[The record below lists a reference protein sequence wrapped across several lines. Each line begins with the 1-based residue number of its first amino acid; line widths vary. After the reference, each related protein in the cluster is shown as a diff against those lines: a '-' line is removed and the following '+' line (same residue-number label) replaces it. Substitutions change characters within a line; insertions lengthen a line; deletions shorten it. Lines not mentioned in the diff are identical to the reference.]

1 MYTFHIW
8 FFALAVAIVK
18 FTTAINCNGL
28 SELCDL
34 RIDQA
39 TFPGSHNSGA
49 GFDGLLKYGS
59 GILAA
64 SCFYRNQDKSFSGQL
79 EFGIRYFDVDTC
91 YRHNKVVNCHCSGS
105 GDCAYT
111 GSMEKG
117 LSQIDRWMNSH
128 PNEVIIIH
136 FNNNAQNVYRD
147 KIANSLEKVLLK
159 LWKPNSSGT
168 LAMNTHYRT
177 NNWKWPT
184 LGDAIRQNQ
193 RIFVFMDNNL
203 SQHIYR
209 LHHWFVRSNGIIGS
223 TWDTNSVSSSCSG
236 ITTNAK
242 KKCSR
247 SSDFTD
253 LSAFGS
259 YGLCTW
265 DMATVCSKWLG
276 EAEEECYR
284 LRERKGKTVNFLLV
298 DWIDYY
304 HGKESVINKAKFMNQ
319 KNVKKY
325 LGKSIFFPEL
335 AGCSYHS
342 GWEGKYCYKYC
353 AKYGRCWVNQYCGDN
368 ADVCK
373 KKDYQC
379 HSSCEY

>member
-1 MYTFHIW
+1 MYTFHIL
-8 FFALAVAIVK
+8 FFALTVSIVK
-18 FTTAINCNGL
+18 SATAINCNGL

-34 RIDQA
+34 RIDQT

-64 SCFYRNQDKSFSGQL
+64 SCFYRNQGKSFSGQL

-91 YRHNKVVNCHCSGS
+91 YRRNKVVNCHCSES
-105 GDCAYT
+105 GGCAYT

-117 LSQIDRWMNSH
+117 LSQIDMWMNSH
-128 PNEVIIIH
+128 ANEVIIIH
-136 FNNNAQNVYRD
+136 FNNNAQNSYRD
-147 KIANSLEKVLLK
+147 KIAKSLEKLLLK

-177 NNWKWPT
+177 IWKWPT
-184 LGDAIRQNQ
+184 LGDAILLNQ
-193 RIFVFMDNNL
+193 RIFIFMDNNL

-209 LHHWFVRSNGIIGS
+209 RYNWLVRSNGVIRS
-223 TWDTNSVSSSCSG
+223 TWDTNSVSIRCSG

-242 KKCSR
+242 KKCSQY
-247 SSDFTD
+247 SDFTD

-284 LRERKGKTVNFLLV
+284 VRERIGKTVNFLLV

-335 AGCSYHS
+335 TGCSYHS
-342 GWEGKYCYKYC
+342 SWEGKYCYKYC
-353 AKYGRCWVNQYCGDN
+353 AKYGWCWINQHCGDN